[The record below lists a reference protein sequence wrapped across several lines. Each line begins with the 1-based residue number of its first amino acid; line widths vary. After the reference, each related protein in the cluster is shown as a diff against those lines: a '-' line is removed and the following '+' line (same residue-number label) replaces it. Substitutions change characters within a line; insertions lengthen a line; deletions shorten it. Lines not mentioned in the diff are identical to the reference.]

1 MKKIY
6 SLLLVS
12 FILSGC
18 TTEWQRTRY
27 DAQDLSTAQY
37 ECETLAENKYPV
49 KNRVAE
55 RTVYET
61 HVEKCRR
68 NKHCKQ
74 KYDSSPT
81 VQSYVIDV
89 NEHTRYEWMELCMQ
103 QRGWI
108 SKVKVLM

>member
-1 MKKIY
+1 MKKIH
-6 SLLLVS
+6 LLLLFS

-37 ECETLAENKYPV
+37 ECGTLAEEKYPV

-61 HVEKCRR
+61 HVEKCRN
-68 NKHCKQ
+68 NKHCKK
-74 KYDSSPT
+74 KYESSPALR
-81 VQSYVIDV
+81 SYVIDV

>member
-6 SLLLVS
+6 SLLLTS
-12 FILSGC
+12 FLLSGC
-18 TTEWQRTRY
+18 TTEWKQTRY

-37 ECETLAENKYPV
+37 ECGALAEEKYPV
-49 KNRVAE
+49 KNRIAE
-55 RTVYET
+55 RTVYEA

-68 NKHCKQ
+68 NKHCKK

-89 NEHTRYEWMELCMQ
+89 NENTRYEWMERCMQ
-103 QRGWI
+103 QRGWV
-108 SKVKVLM
+108 SEVKVLM